1 MSEPIGSASALFAGN
16 PDGAGA
22 ATASSSTGAAQTAQ
36 QPAATGGDFFKD
48 FDPQTRE
55 FVEKKGWKSPVD
67 LVGSY
72 QNLEKLLGGEKV
84 PVPKGPEDKAAYDLM
99 FKALGRPDSADGYG
113 LDKREGIDPQLAKA
127 AGDAFHGLGLSSQQA
142 QGLLDWFDSQG
153 KTAQQAAEERF
164 AQESQV
170 EFQQVQ
176 REWGKEFDTK
186 AEFGRRAARQF
197 GIDQDMA
204 KGIERAIGTKRM
216 MDLFSKIGESF
227 NEAPMR
233 GQGGA
238 ESQIVTPTLAE
249 QKISELKADPD
260 FAKRY
265 MAGDPRARTEMQR
278 LVKIASGF

>member
-1 MSEPIGSASALFAGN
+1 MVENIGSAALLFAGN
-16 PDGAGA
+16 PEGN
-22 ATASSSTGAAQTAQ
+22 
-36 QPAATGGDFFKD
+36 GGDPAPNPTGSPSTLPPPAGGDDFLKG
-48 FDPQTRE
+48 FDPQTQE
-55 FVEKKGWKSPVD
+55 FVAKKGWKSPVD
-67 LVGSY
+67 MVGSY

-99 FKALGRPDSADGYG
+99 FKALGRPDAADGYG

-127 AGDAFHGLGLSSQQA
+127 AGEAFHGLGLNPSQA
-142 QGLLDWFDSQG
+142 QGLLDWFDGQG
-153 KTAQQAAEERF
+153 KSAQKEAEERY

-186 AEFGRRAARQF
+186 AEFGRRAVRQF
-197 GIDQDMA
+197 GIDPEAA

-233 GQGGA
+233 GQGSQ
-238 ESQIVTPTLAE
+238 ESQIVTPVLAE
-249 QKISELKADPD
+249 QKIQELKADPD
-260 FAKRY
+260 FSARY
-265 MAGDPRARTEMQR
+265 MKGDPRARSEMQR